1 MKHSIPVNLCLYLN
15 MIGYKFLRPCVM
27 RFTLIA
33 LSAFLLSTAFTV
45 QAKMYKWVDEDG
57 QMHFGDKIPAKYQA
71 KEHEELNEHG
81 LKARHKEAEKTSA
94 EKAEDKQHKKE
105 LELAAREAEKKKR
118 LDRVLL
124 DAYDSE
130 RDLIKARDSRLDA
143 VALQVQLSETIIS
156 GSSKRLESLE
166 KKVAQAKASNHVVPA
181 NLYKSIDIEKKQIAT
196 QNRVMAGHKKRGE
209 EISLK
214 YDDYIKRFRAAQEH

>member
-1 MKHSIPVNLCLYLN
+1 
-15 MIGYKFLRPCVM
+15 M
-27 RFTLIA
+27 RFPFLVLVVILI
-33 LSAFLLSTAFTV
+33 SSSFVV

-71 KEHEELNEHG
+71 KEHDELNEHG
-81 LKARHKEAEKTSA
+81 LKSKHKKAEKTTAEKVEDKRHKE
-94 EKAEDKQHKKE
+94 E
-105 LELAAREAEKKKR
+105 LEQAVREEEKKKR

-130 RDLIKARDSRLDA
+130 RDLVKARDSRLDD
-143 VALQVQLSETIIS
+143 VSLQVQLSETIIND
-156 GSSKRLESLE
+156 SSKRLKSLE
-166 KKVAQAKASNHVVPA
+166 KKVAQAKASNHEVPA
-181 NLYKSIDIEKKQIAT
+181 NLYSSIDIEKKQIAT
-196 QNRVMAGHKKRGE
+196 QSRVMASHKKRSE

>member
-1 MKHSIPVNLCLYLN
+1 
-15 MIGYKFLRPCVM
+15 M
-27 RFTLIA
+27 RFPFLVLAVMLI
-33 LSAFLLSTAFTV
+33 SSSFIV

-57 QMHFGDKIPAKYQA
+57 LMHFGDKIPAKYQA
-71 KEHEELNEHG
+71 KEHDELNEHG
-81 LKARHKEAEKTSA
+81 LKARHKKAEKTAA
-94 EKAEDKQHKKE
+94 EKAEDKRRKQE
-105 LELAAREAEKKKR
+105 LEQAAREAEKKKR

-143 VALQVQLSETIIS
+143 VALQIQLSETIITD
-156 GSSKRLESLE
+156 SSKRLESLE
-166 KKVAQAKASNHVVPA
+166 KKVAQAKASNNEVPA
-181 NLYKSIDIEKKQIAT
+181 NLYRGIDIEKKQITT
-196 QNRVMAGHKKRGE
+196 QGRVMASHKKRSE